1 MIVLIARYVSRAGMG
16 DRVEAALREMIPLSR
31 REPGCRAYKV
41 HRSLDHPDEFLLYE
55 VYDDEAALEAHWQTP
70 HFRRIIE
77 ETVVPLLERRE
88 RHFYRLVE
96 P

>member
-1 MIVLIARYVSRAGMG
+1 MVVLVATYVAKPGMG
-16 DRVEAALREMIPLSR
+16 DRVEAALREMIPLTR
-31 REPGCRAYKV
+31 QEPGCRVYQVNRAV
-41 HRSLDHPDEFLLYE
+41 DDPDQFLLYE
-55 VYDDEAALEAHWQTP
+55 IYDHEAALEAHRQTP

-88 RHFYRLVE
+88 RRFFRPVE